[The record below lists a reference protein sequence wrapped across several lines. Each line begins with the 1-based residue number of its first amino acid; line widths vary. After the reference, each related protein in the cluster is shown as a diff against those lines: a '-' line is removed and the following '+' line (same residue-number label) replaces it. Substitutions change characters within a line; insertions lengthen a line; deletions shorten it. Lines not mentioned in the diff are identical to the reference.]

1 MAGTSFKFEE
11 RPYGSDSTPAE
22 VQAIK
27 DCVYLYQ
34 PGIVMYR
41 ELPIQSLFQLD
52 LFHEKL
58 NEVGSQLPSYALLID
73 LVEAKPPNAE
83 IRTRLKTLFGSQKNM
98 RTAAVFTG
106 KNFMLNVAAK
116 FVLSGIGLKS
126 FTVHK
131 TLQEAL
137 EAVGNG
143 G

>member
-1 MAGTSFKFEE
+1 MAGPSFKFEV
-11 RPYGSDSTPAE
+11 RPYGPASTPEE

-27 DCVYLYQ
+27 DCVYVYK
-34 PGIVMYR
+34 PGIVMYK
-41 ELPIQSLFQLD
+41 ELPVQSIFQLD

-58 NEVGSQLPSYALLID
+58 NDVGSKLESYALLID
-73 LVEAKPPNAE
+73 LIEAKPPGAE

-98 RTAAVFTG
+98 RTAAAFTG

-131 TLQEAL
+131 TLDEAL
-137 EAVGNG
+137 EAVGHG
-143 G
+143 A